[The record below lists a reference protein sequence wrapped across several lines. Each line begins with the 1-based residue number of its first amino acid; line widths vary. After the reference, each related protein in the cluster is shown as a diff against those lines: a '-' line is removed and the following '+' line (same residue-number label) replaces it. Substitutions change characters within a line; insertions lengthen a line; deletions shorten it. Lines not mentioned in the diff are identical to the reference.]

1 MISRTTL
8 YLFVVLASSMATNNV
23 DAAAAAFSTRTG
35 GKVNVNNN
43 PASADV
49 STGSSS
55 SSSTP
60 KTSTSPKTVL
70 KAQATATPS
79 ASASASASATTSF
92 SNLFG
97 AKKSSGAAAAA
108 ESLQSSTLSSLKD
121 FSLMLSRANEIA
133 TVAMDH
139 AVPLLGDAYTSSFV
153 SKGKGKGKDDEAD
166 QYWLNPTIKYEG
178 TTKVPCTNADR
189 AVHALER
196 LFPTYV
202 KYSQAVVLAG
212 SNSNSNSNHKRDN
225 NSKKLEHMNIP
236 QPLAQAL
243 ARAAAK
249 ANQKDVKMDA
259 LANAKQIIQEELKLA
274 ESEEASRSIDSV
286 HLEILMDT
294 LVPVKNSK
302 NKNANVNS
310 KFQWYTGYLPE
321 VGNVCLQIKT
331 FRPSSQSREQFEK
344 DAKLISS
351 MANFVNAFVK
361 FIPSAPSSVS
371 VVDVDEKKMEMEVN
385 NNNGEKLT
393 KFASPKSLKL
403 LSLDE
408 NQAKIQNNLASRSEN
423 DSARPIVNLVNDFT
437 DGILEEL
444 DAKVLDTTTC
454 TQDALKLELELELNS
469 NTKVRSEVVS
479 HLSTNNMIV
488 SKIITAKP
496 KIKVNEEAAAYTC
509 IEDAAMEKEN
519 SVKNDMT
526 MTMQQDRTIVSK
538 RMKLKFP
545 FQSLYFKKVFL
556 AFLVLISRVVS
567 FGQLEL
573 NFDE

>member
-8 YLFVVLASSMATNNV
+8 CLFVLLASSMTTNV
-23 DAAAAAFSTRTG
+23 DAAAAAFTTGTG
-35 GKVNVNNN
+35 GKVNVKNN
-43 PASADV
+43 PASTDI
-49 STGSSS
+49 SNGSSS
-55 SSSTP
+55 SINSSSP
-60 KTSTSPKTVL
+60 KTSTSSKTDL

-79 ASASASASATTSF
+79 ASATASF

-97 AKKSSGAAAAA
+97 AKKSSGAA
-108 ESLQSSTLSSLKD
+108 SLQSSTLSSLND
-121 FSLMLSRANEIA
+121 LSLMLSRANEIA

-139 AVPLLGDAYTSSFV
+139 AVPMLGDAYTSSFV
-153 SKGKGKGKDDEAD
+153 SKDKNKDDKKGNQAHNSVQDEVD

-189 AVHALER
+189 AVLALER

-202 KYSQAVVLAG
+202 KYSHAVVLAG
-212 SNSNSNSNHKRDN
+212 NNSNSSHKSHNSHN
-225 NSKKLEHMNIP
+225 KLENMNIP

-249 ANQKDVKMDA
+249 ANQKDAEMDA
-259 LANAKQIIQEELKLA
+259 LANAKQIIQEELA
-274 ESEEASRSIDSV
+274 DSSEASIDSV

-294 LVPVKNSK
+294 LVPINNSK
-302 NKNANVNS
+302 SANTNNNS

-321 VGNVCLQIKT
+321 VGDVCLQINT

-361 FIPSAPSSVS
+361 FIPSTPRSVS
-371 VVDVDEKKMEMEVN
+371 VDVDEKKKMEVN
-385 NNNGEKLT
+385 NEAKLT

-408 NQAKIQNNLASRSEN
+408 NQAKIQNNVASRSGN
-423 DSARPIVNLVNDFT
+423 DSTRPIVNLVNDFT

-444 DAKVLDTTTC
+444 DAKVMDTTT
-454 TQDALKLELELELNS
+454 TQEALELELELNS
-469 NTKVRSEVVS
+469 NSKTNTKVRSEVLS

-488 SKIITAKP
+488 SKIVTAKP
-496 KIKVNEEAAAYTC
+496 KIEVKEEAAIADATMTM
-509 IEDAAMEKEN
+509 DAAMEKEN
-519 SVKNDMT
+519 NVENDMA
-526 MTMQQDRTIVSK
+526 MTMQENRTIASK
-538 RMKLKFP
+538 RMRFP
-545 FQSLYFKKVFL
+545 FQSMYFKKVFL

-567 FGQLEL
+567 LGQLEL
-573 NFDE
+573 CFDE